1 MITFSPVK
9 TNYSSINTFKSK
21 KTEQTKN
28 TNNQHKN
35 NSNISKVK
43 TGAMVTTA
51 LLAGLGIG
59 TCMPSSSST
68 LENTTNIRT
77 EEVIKDKDNDKDNN
91 KNKTNILSYEEFQQ
105 ELNSPKKVYILRD
118 TIKNKDGSVKIK
130 EAHYT
135 INNDAALTAEI
146 VRDLNT
152 GDTVATANYSDFLFV
167 PKKEVINDYANK
179 IKQEKYIKDFDYE
192 TGTAKSTNKITYYN
206 DGSKNITNISNPE
219 FRIETKFVES
229 PKTIKEREEKQARQK
244 KQEQAELDEIGEA
257 LFREFMMMN

>member
-1 MITFSPVK
+1 
-9 TNYSSINTFKSK
+9 
-21 KTEQTKN
+21 
-28 TNNQHKN
+28 
-35 NSNISKVK
+35 
-43 TGAMVTTA
+43 MVTTA

>member
-77 EEVIKDKDNDKDNN
+77 EEVIKDKDNDKGNN